1 MKYFF
6 DTEFFENGPQYPIA
20 LISIGIVADDGREL
34 YLENA
39 DFNWSTASDW
49 LKQNVQPHM
58 RGPKVAFKAF
68 GPTVLDFVQ
77 VPAGKMT
84 KPEFW
89 AYYADYDWVVFC
101 QMFGRM
107 IDLPKNFPM
116 YCCDLKQWADQLGAK
131 KTDFPKQDEAE
142 HHALY
147 DARWNRQLY
156 DFLRDSKPTPVDHKN
171 FQL

>member
-1 MKYFF
+1 MRYFF
-6 DTEFFENGPQYPIA
+6 DTEFFENGPKQPVT

-58 RGPKVAFKAF
+58 RGPKIAFEAF
-68 GPTVLDFVQ
+68 AAAVLEFVQ
-77 VPAGKMT
+77 FPAGDMT

-89 AYYADYDWVVFC
+89 GYYADYDWVVFC

-116 YCCDLKQWADQLGAK
+116 YCRDLKQWADQMGVQKAEY
-131 KTDFPKQDEAE
+131 PKQSETE

-147 DARWNRQLY
+147 DARWNKQLY
-156 DFLRDSKPTPVDHKN
+156 DFLRDKRLSMADKN
-171 FQL
+171 FNL